1 MGMKFYLIKKNEMTV
16 KELINRLKEFNE
28 DYEIE
33 IQYYNVDWCQQNS
46 RPSIDN
52 NIDIYQDEDEDWYT
66 NRVIIDLWDF

>member
-1 MGMKFYLIKKNEMTV
+1 MTV
-16 KELINRLKEFNE
+16 KELINRLKEFDENA
-28 DYEIE
+28 EIE

-52 NIDIYQDEDEDWYT
+52 NIDIYEDEDEDGKYT

>member
-1 MGMKFYLIKKNEMTV
+1 MSMTV
-16 KELINRLKEFNE
+16 KELINKLKEFDENC
-28 DYEIE
+28 EIE

-46 RPSIDN
+46 RPSINN

>member
-1 MGMKFYLIKKNEMTV
+1 MTV
-16 KELINRLKEFNE
+16 KELINRLQEFDEN
-28 DYEIE
+28 YEIE